1 MTDNA
6 MREGKLWA
14 FLRDSIHEAYKK
26 LSTTGTSCEYHA
38 LLDSIAAKVAD
49 DVDAR
54 FLQVAQSEQSV
65 PVEVFDSHCNYASFA
80 GRVCN
85 KCGRIH
91 DGGLGGMVGG
101 EQVSKA
107 EEKAAEA
114 DELRKKLASAERER
128 EQSNARLHEVAVACA
143 TAERERDDA
152 HEIIDQYKGMAAR
165 YKACMDERDELRKD
179 AEKRDAR
186 EDRHWRAGFM
196 DGWNAGVIGDESA
209 LKAAGERLDAAIAQ
223 GQTK

>member
-1 MTDNA
+1 MSDNTK

-54 FLQVAQSEQSV
+54 FLQVAQAE

-101 EQVSKA
+101 EQSVPKA
-107 EEKAAEA
+107 NQATQ
-114 DELRKKLASAERER
+114 ER
-128 EQSNARLHEVAVACA
+128 QP
-143 TAERERDDA
+143 
-152 HEIIDQYKGMAAR
+152 
-165 YKACMDERDELRKD
+165 
-179 AEKRDAR
+179 
-186 EDRHWRAGFM
+186 
-196 DGWNAGVIGDESA
+196 
-209 LKAAGERLDAAIAQ
+209 
-223 GQTK
+223 

>member
-1 MTDNA
+1 MN
-6 MREGKLWA
+6 EPK
-14 FLRDSIHEAYKK
+14 F
-26 LSTTGTSCEYHA
+26 
-38 LLDSIAAKVAD
+38 
-49 DVDAR
+49 
-54 FLQVAQSEQSV
+54 V

-91 DGGLGGMVGG
+91 DGGKSVAVVEEPVAWDNFPGYLIDHQEGSIVT
-101 EQVSKA
+101 EENLQFWLSAFIKNTDYNKPTHSIPA
-107 EEKAAEA
+107 ADLATLREKAAEA
-114 DELRKKLASAERER
+114 
-128 EQSNARLHEVAVACA
+128 
-143 TAERERDDA
+143 
-152 HEIIDQYKGMAAR
+152 
-165 YKACMDERDELRKD
+165 DELRKD

-223 GQTK
+223 DKGE